1 MKARRRLALSLLV
14 SGGLAKIPAGQAS
27 AFTRRKVIISSVATL
42 HAALDEANRSG
53 GHVDLLLEDGHYAIR
68 RTLNVL
74 ASGISLA
81 SVSGQRDRVVL
92 KGDAMSAS
100 AAIGNVIRVAGSDF
114 HLKGV
119 TVELCRNH
127 AVQIAGEAG
136 AHRPNLTNCVFRDC
150 FEQLV
155 KISGS
160 TAGSLAPCLDG
171 LVQDCLFEYTAGI
184 GPQYYIGGVDGH
196 GCRNWIVRRN
206 VFRAIASPS
215 HHVAEQ
221 AVHFWGVENI
231 LVEDNY
237 IVNCDRGIQFGL
249 GRDRSVRGGVIRN
262 NVVFHEDNG
271 HPFADVG
278 ISLESSPDVEI
289 SGNTVVQRHPYPN
302 AIEIRFPGT
311 QGGVVTGNIVNKAIR
326 MRDGGTARI
335 DRNIML

>member
-1 MKARRRLALSLLV
+1 MKARRRVALSLLA
-14 SGGLAKIPAGQAS
+14 SGLATIPTGSAS
-27 AFTRRKVIISSVATL
+27 AFTRRKVIISNATAL

-53 GHVDLLLEDGHYAIR
+53 GQVDLLLEDGHYAVH

-74 ASGISLA
+74 ASGISFA
-81 SVSGQRDRVVL
+81 SLSGQRDRVVL

-119 TVELCRNH
+119 TVELCRHH

-136 AHRPNLTNCVFRDC
+136 AHSPTLINCVFRDC

-160 TAGSLAPCLDG
+160 TTGNLAPCLDG

-184 GPQYYIGGVDGH
+184 GPQYYIGGIDGH
-196 GCRNWIVRRN
+196 GCRNWTVRRN

-215 HHVAEQ
+215 YHVAEQ

-231 LVEDNY
+231 LVEDNT
-237 IVNCDRGIQFGL
+237 IVDCDRGIQFGL
-249 GRDRSVRGGVIRN
+249 GRDRSVRGGTIRN
-262 NVVFHEDNG
+262 NVVFHADNG

-278 ISLESSPDVEI
+278 ISLESSPDIEI

-311 QGGVVTGNIVNKAIR
+311 QGGVVTGNTVNKAIR

-335 DRNIML
+335 DRNTML